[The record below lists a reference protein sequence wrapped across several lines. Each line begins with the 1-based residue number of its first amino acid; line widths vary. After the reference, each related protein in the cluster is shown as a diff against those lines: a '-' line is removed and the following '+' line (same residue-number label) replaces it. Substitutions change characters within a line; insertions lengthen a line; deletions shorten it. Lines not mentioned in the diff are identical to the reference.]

1 MDRRAFLSLGAAGA
15 LGVLQAARPLT
26 AASPSQDEIPYG
38 QTPLGLSN
46 DGRDGLLY
54 VPKSYRDDTPMPALV
69 MLHGMGGAA
78 TGVRYTF
85 PIAEELG
92 VIVIAPES
100 RGLTWGQSIPGFDD
114 DVRFIGSAYRH
125 ATDLLNVDRTH
136 VALGGHSDGAGYA
149 LSMGLAY
156 GDVFNHLM
164 VFSAGLMIP
173 FRRKGMPQIFIAHG
187 VSDEQMPIDK
197 TARRYVPQLKSEN
210 YDVTYREYEGGHGVP
225 VTVVREAF
233 EWFLA
238 DMKSK

>member
-15 LGVLQAARPLT
+15 FGFLQAT
-26 AASPSQDEIPYG
+26 GGVKAAAQAQSEIPFG
-38 QTPLGLSN
+38 QTPLGLSD

-54 VPKSYRDDTPMPALV
+54 VPKSYSDGTPMPILV
-69 MLHGMGGAA
+69 MLHGMGGSAQ
-78 TGVRYTF
+78 GVRYTF
-85 PIAEELG
+85 PLAEELG
-92 VIVIAPES
+92 VIVVAPES

-114 DVRFIGSAYRH
+114 DVRFIGAAYRH
-125 ATDLLNVDRTH
+125 TTDLLDVDRTH

-164 VFSAGLMIP
+164 IFSSGLMIP

-197 TARRYVPQLKSEN
+197 TARRYVPQLKGEN

-225 VTVVREAF
+225 VPVVREAF

-238 DMKSK
+238 DTKAK